1 VSAGPRGVYDF
12 GRVDENPVDRQVR
25 MARATTEALNA
36 LGFFLCSSATRM
48 LGADELDR
56 ALQHAARDHLPFLLR
71 AIPRRADLEARP
83 NLARRIL
90 AGLEGDRRTITGIAE
105 RGLDRGSPDEAALWQ
120 AVRNILVAAGVS
132 LPTQAEGPCQLHGAT
147 CPVPQEG

>member
-1 VSAGPRGVYDF
+1 MGVSAGPRGVYDF

-56 ALQHAARDHLPFLLR
+56 ALQHAAKDHLPFLLQ
-71 AIPRRADLEARP
+71 AIPWRADLEARP

-90 AGLEGDRRTITGIAE
+90 AGLEGDRMFKDEWKGWLLILVGPTALAVLAFAAAVLWMAI
-105 RGLDRGSPDEAALWQ
+105 RGS
-120 AVRNILVAAGVS
+120 
-132 LPTQAEGPCQLHGAT
+132 
-147 CPVPQEG
+147 